1 MRVLVLGGTGF
12 VGGAAARRLL
22 EEGCDVAAFHRGE
35 SSGGARTIR
44 GDRRDLLRFRGEF
57 DRFRPDVVLDT
68 IAYTEKDAEDL
79 IRAFHGVAGR
89 TVVLS
94 SQDVYAPYGRL
105 LRRESGAPDPAVL
118 SENTPLRASRYPY
131 RAMAR
136 PGEMAYDYEK
146 ILVERAARAE
156 PALPATVLRLPSVYG
171 PGDPHSR
178 LRPYLERMAAP
189 EVLLDRAKAAWRWT
203 RGYVED
209 VAEAIAQACL
219 DSRAAGKTYNVGEVD
234 ALSEADWID
243 AIGKAAG
250 WNGEVRQ
257 VGREEL
263 PEGLVEPYDFAHDLA
278 ADTQRIREDLG
289 FCEPVGRAEGLRR
302 TVEWERKSSGG
313 PREFFTSSS

>member
-1 MRVLVLGGTGF
+1 MRILVLGGSGF
-12 VGGAAARRLL
+12 IGGAAVRRLL
-22 EEGCDVAAFHRGE
+22 AEGCDVAAFHRGE

-57 DRFRPDVVLDT
+57 EKLRPDVVLDT
-68 IAYTEKDAEDL
+68 IAYTEKDGEDL
-79 IRAFHGVAGR
+79 VRTFRGFTKR

-105 LRRESGAPDPAVL
+105 LRLEAGAPAPALL
-118 SENTPLRASRYPY
+118 SEDAPLRSSRHPY

-146 ILVERAARAE
+146 ILVERAARSE

-171 PGDPHSR
+171 PGDPQHR
-178 LRPYLERMAAP
+178 LRSYLERMVAP
-189 EVLLDRAKAAWRWT
+189 EVLVDRAKAGWRWT

-209 VAEAIAQACL
+209 VAEAIARACV
-219 DSRAAGKTYNVGEVD
+219 DSRAEGKTYNVGEED
-234 ALSEADWID
+234 SLSEADWIV
-243 AIGKAAG
+243 AVGKAAG
-250 WNGEVRQ
+250 WNGDVRP

-263 PEGLVEPYDFAHDLA
+263 PEGVAEPYDFAHDLA
-278 ADTQRIREDLG
+278 ADTRRIREDLG

-302 TVEWERKSSGG
+302 TVAWEQERAS
-313 PREFFTSSS
+313 

>member
-12 VGGAAARRLL
+12 VGGTAARRLL

-79 IRAFHGVAGR
+79 GRTFHGVAGR

-94 SQDVYAPYGRL
+94 SQDVYAAYGRL
-105 LRRESGAPDPAVL
+105 LRLESGPRDPAL
-118 SENTPLRASRYPY
+118 LTEDSPLRASRYPY

-146 ILVERAARAE
+146 ILVESAAAAD

-171 PGDPHSR
+171 EGDGQRR
-178 LRPYLERMAAP
+178 LRPYLERMGKP
-189 EVLLDRAKAAWRWT
+189 ELLIDRTKAGWRWT
-203 RGYVED
+203 RGHVED
-209 VAEAIAQACL
+209 VAAAIARACM
-219 DSRAAGKTYNVGEVD
+219 DSRAAGKTYNVGEAD
-234 ALSEADWID
+234 ALSEADWIR
-243 AIGKAAG
+243 AIGKAAD
-250 WNGEVRQ
+250 WDGEVRE
-257 VGREEL
+257 VARDEL
-263 PEGLVEPYDFAHDLA
+263 PEGLAEPYDFAHDLA
-278 ADTQRIREDLG
+278 ADTRRIREELG
-289 FCEPVGRAEGLRR
+289 VHEPVGRLAGLRR
-302 TVEWERKSSGG
+302 AVAWERKAG
-313 PREFFTSSS
+313 